1 MNSPN
6 ARASGPIGGLSTD
19 AFSSMFQAISGLRNR
34 RALFAMLGCLFAGVL
49 VAGLFSFMATR
60 MGFFFGLLG
69 ALTLFVAGATGVN
82 AAGLLLMDQAKG
94 VPARSLPDA
103 VMGGLLCIPKFIAL
117 GLALLLV
124 SLVVFIAV
132 ALVYLVC
139 KIPFLGPLLFVLVF
153 PLSVVLLGLT
163 LCGLFQCLFLALPA
177 IWEGSSITHAIAKA
191 LSIVRSRLVES
202 LLLLVVVGF
211 LAMGVGVIVF
221 GVLFA
226 GLIPSAAMTAG
237 ILGGDALGSL
247 FGMVRGFGM
256 DQGGYVGSGSG
267 MGYVAAAGVGGGL
280 LWALAASLVAL
291 VYLLGLNL
299 VYLRV
304 TEGLDVGTTEAAMR
318 SGFDDAKRRAA
329 ELSQKAKDAAERS
342 REQGR
347 QSAAAAQASAAAAA
361 ASATAATAATTA
373 APPAY
378 SPAPAVNAPSAAPAT
393 TVPCPKCT
401 APIVPGD
408 LFCGVCGFK
417 LK

>member
-1 MNSPN
+1 MNTPTAN
-6 ARASGPIGGLSTD
+6 AAGSIGGLSTD

-34 RALFAMLGCLFAGVL
+34 RALLAMLGCLFAGIL
-49 VAGLFSFMATR
+49 VAGLFSFMAAR
-60 MGFFFGLLG
+60 MGFFFAFLG

-94 VPARSLPDA
+94 VPARSLRDA

-124 SLVVFIAV
+124 SLVVFVAV

-139 KIPFLGPLLFVLVF
+139 KIPFLGPILFVLVF
-153 PLSVVLLGLT
+153 PLSVVVLGLT

-177 IWEGSSITHAIAKA
+177 IWEGSSIKHAIAKA

-202 LLLLVVVGF
+202 MLLLTVVGF
-211 LAMGVGVIVF
+211 LALGVGFIVF
-221 GVLFA
+221 GVLIT
-226 GLIPSAAMTAG
+226 GLIPSAGMTAG
-237 ILGGDALGSL
+237 ILGGDALGSV
-247 FGMVRGFGM
+247 FGMVRGFGI
-256 DQGGYVGSGSG
+256 DQGGYGGELGGSGV
-267 MGYVAAAGVGGGL
+267 GYVAAAGIGGGL
-280 LWALAASLVAL
+280 LWALAASLVSL

-304 TEGLDVGTTEAAMR
+304 TEGLDVGATEAAMQA
-318 SGFDDAKRRAA
+318 GFDDAKRRAA
-329 ELSQKAKDAAERS
+329 ELSQKAKDAAERA
-342 REQGR
+342 R
-347 QSAAAAQASAAAAA
+347 QSAAATQASAAADATA
-361 ASATAATAATTA
+361 TSATKA

-378 SPAPAVNAPSAAPAT
+378 SPAPPVNAPPASAAT
-393 TVPCPKCT
+393 TTPCPQCT
-401 APIVPGD
+401 APVGPDD

>member
-1 MNSPN
+1 MSKHSTGS
-6 ARASGPIGGLSTD
+6 ASPIGGLSTD

-34 RALFAMLGCLFAGVL
+34 RALLAMLGCLFAGIL
-49 VAGLFSFMATR
+49 VAGLFSFMAAR
-60 MGFFFGLLG
+60 LGFFFAFLGGLL
-69 ALTLFVAGATGVN
+69 LFVAGATGVN

-103 VMGGLLCIPKFIAL
+103 VTGGLLCIPKFIAL

-124 SLVVFIAV
+124 TLVVFLAV

-139 KIPFLGPLLFVLVF
+139 KIPFLGPILFVLVF
-153 PLSVVLLGLT
+153 PLSVVVLGLT

-202 LLLLVVVGF
+202 MLLLTVVGF
-211 LAMGVGVIVF
+211 LSMGVGFIVF
-221 GVLFA
+221 GVLIT
-226 GLIPSAAMTAG
+226 GLIPSAGMMAG
-237 ILGGDALGSL
+237 ILGGDALGSV

-256 DQGGYVGSGSG
+256 DQGGYGAGRTGGGAV
-267 MGYVAAAGVGGGL
+267 GYVVAAGIGGGL
-280 LWALAASLVAL
+280 LWALAVSLVAQ

-304 TEGLDVGTTEAAMR
+304 TEGLDVGATEAAMQA
-318 SGFDDAKRRAA
+318 GFDDAKRRAA
-329 ELSQKAKDAAERS
+329 ELSQKAKDAAERA
-342 REQGR
+342 RDQAR

-361 ASATAATAATTA
+361 SATTA

-378 SPAPAVNAPSAAPAT
+378 SAPPVVAPAT
-393 TVPCPKCT
+393 TTLCPKCS
-401 APIVPGD
+401 APVGPDD

>member
-1 MNSPN
+1 MNTPTAN
-6 ARASGPIGGLSTD
+6 AAGSIGGLSTD

-34 RALFAMLGCLFAGVL
+34 RALLAMLGCLFAGIL
-49 VAGLFSFMATR
+49 VAGLFSFMAAR
-60 MGFFFGLLG
+60 MGFFFAFLG

-94 VPARSLPDA
+94 VPARSLRDA

-124 SLVVFIAV
+124 SLVVFVAV

-139 KIPFLGPLLFVLVF
+139 KIPFLGPILFVLVF
-153 PLSVVLLGLT
+153 PLSVVVLGLT

-177 IWEGSSITHAIAKA
+177 IWEGSSIKHAIAKA

-202 LLLLVVVGF
+202 MLLLTVVGF
-211 LAMGVGVIVF
+211 LALGVGFIVF
-221 GVLFA
+221 GVLIT
-226 GLIPSAAMTAG
+226 GLIPSAGMTAG
-237 ILGGDALGSL
+237 ILGGDALGSV
-247 FGMVRGFGM
+247 FGMVRGFGI
-256 DQGGYVGSGSG
+256 DQGGYGGELGGSGV
-267 MGYVAAAGVGGGL
+267 GYVAAAGIGGGL
-280 LWALAASLVAL
+280 LWALAASLVSL

-304 TEGLDVGTTEAAMR
+304 TEGLDVGATEAAMQA
-318 SGFDDAKRRAA
+318 GFDDAKRRAA
-329 ELSQKAKDAAERS
+329 ELSQKAKDAAERA
-342 REQGR
+342 R
-347 QSAAAAQASAAAAA
+347 QSAAATQASAAAAA
-361 ASATAATAATTA
+361 TATAATKA

-378 SPAPAVNAPSAAPAT
+378 SPAPPVNAPPASAAT
-393 TVPCPKCT
+393 TTPCPQCT
-401 APIVPGD
+401 APVGPDD

>member
-1 MNSPN
+1 MNTPTAN
-6 ARASGPIGGLSTD
+6 AAGSIGGLSTD

-34 RALFAMLGCLFAGVL
+34 RALLAMLGCLFAGIL
-49 VAGLFSFMATR
+49 VAGLFSFMAAR
-60 MGFFFGLLG
+60 MGFFFAFLG

-94 VPARSLPDA
+94 VPARSLRDA

-124 SLVVFIAV
+124 SLVVFVAV

-139 KIPFLGPLLFVLVF
+139 KIPFLGPILFVLVF
-153 PLSVVLLGLT
+153 PLSVVVLGLT

-202 LLLLVVVGF
+202 MLLLTVVGF
-211 LAMGVGVIVF
+211 LALGVGFIVF
-221 GVLFA
+221 GVLIT
-226 GLIPSAAMTAG
+226 GLIPSAGMTAG
-237 ILGGDALGSL
+237 ILGGDALGSV
-247 FGMVRGFGM
+247 FGMVRGFGI
-256 DQGGYVGSGSG
+256 DQGGYGGERGGSGV
-267 MGYVAAAGVGGGL
+267 GYVAAAGIGGGL
-280 LWALAASLVAL
+280 LWALAASLVSL

-304 TEGLDVGTTEAAMR
+304 TEGLDVGATEAAMQA
-318 SGFDDAKRRAA
+318 GFDDAKRRAA
-329 ELSQKAKDAAERS
+329 ELSQKAKDAAERA
-342 REQGR
+342 REQVR
-347 QSAAAAQASAAAAA
+347 PSAAAAQASAAAAA
-361 ASATAATAATTA
+361 AAAATAATTA

-378 SPAPAVNAPSAAPAT
+378 SPAPPLNVPPASPVT
-393 TVPCPKCT
+393 TTSCPKCT
-401 APIVPGD
+401 APVGPDD

>member
-1 MNSPN
+1 MNTPTAN
-6 ARASGPIGGLSTD
+6 AAGSIGGLSTD

-34 RALFAMLGCLFAGVL
+34 RALLAMLGCLFAGIL
-49 VAGLFSFMATR
+49 VAGLFSFMAAR
-60 MGFFFGLLG
+60 MGFFFAFLG

-94 VPARSLPDA
+94 VPARSLRDA

-124 SLVVFIAV
+124 SLVVFVAV

-139 KIPFLGPLLFVLVF
+139 KIPFLGPILFVLVF
-153 PLSVVLLGLT
+153 PLSVVVLGLT

-177 IWEGSSITHAIAKA
+177 IWEGSSIKHAIAKA

-202 LLLLVVVGF
+202 MLLLTVVGF
-211 LAMGVGVIVF
+211 LALGVGFIVF
-221 GVLFA
+221 GVLIT
-226 GLIPSAAMTAG
+226 GLIPSAGMTAG
-237 ILGGDALGSL
+237 ILGGDALGSV
-247 FGMVRGFGM
+247 FGMVRGFGI
-256 DQGGYVGSGSG
+256 DQGGYGGELGGSGV
-267 MGYVAAAGVGGGL
+267 GYVAAAGIGGGL
-280 LWALAASLVAL
+280 LWALAASLVSL

-304 TEGLDVGTTEAAMR
+304 TEGLDVGATEAAMQA
-318 SGFDDAKRRAA
+318 GFDDAKRRAA
-329 ELSQKAKDAAERS
+329 ELSQKAKDAAERA
-342 REQGR
+342 Q
-347 QSAAAAQASAAAAA
+347 QSAAATQASAAAAA
-361 ASATAATAATTA
+361 TAATKA

-378 SPAPAVNAPSAAPAT
+378 SPAPPVTAAPASAAT
-393 TVPCPKCT
+393 TPCPQCS
-401 APIVPGD
+401 APVGPDD

>member
-1 MNSPN
+1 MNTPTAN
-6 ARASGPIGGLSTD
+6 AAGSIGGLSTD

-34 RALFAMLGCLFAGVL
+34 RALLAMLGCLFAGIL
-49 VAGLFSFMATR
+49 VAGLFSLMAAR
-60 MGFFFGLLG
+60 MGFFFAFLG

-94 VPARSLPDA
+94 VPARSLRDA

-124 SLVVFIAV
+124 SLVVFVAV

-139 KIPFLGPLLFVLVF
+139 KIPFLGPILFVLVF
-153 PLSVVLLGLT
+153 PLSVVVLGLT

-202 LLLLVVVGF
+202 MLLLTVVGF
-211 LAMGVGVIVF
+211 LALGVGFIVF
-221 GVLFA
+221 GVLIT
-226 GLIPSAAMTAG
+226 GLIPSAGMTAG
-237 ILGGDALGSL
+237 ILGGDTLGSV
-247 FGMVRGFGM
+247 FGVVRGFGIE
-256 DQGGYVGSGSG
+256 QGGYGGERGGSGV
-267 MGYVAAAGVGGGL
+267 GYVAAAGIGGGL
-280 LWALAASLVAL
+280 LWALAASLVSL

-304 TEGLDVGTTEAAMR
+304 TEGLDVGATEAAMQA
-318 SGFDDAKRRAA
+318 GFDDAKRRAA
-329 ELSQKAKDAAERS
+329 ELSQKAKDAAERA
-342 REQGR
+342 R
-347 QSAAAAQASAAAAA
+347 QSAAATQASAAAAA
-361 ASATAATAATTA
+361 TATAATKA

-378 SPAPAVNAPSAAPAT
+378 SPAPPVTAAPASAAT
-393 TVPCPKCT
+393 TPCPQCT
-401 APIVPGD
+401 APVGSDD

>member
-1 MNSPN
+1 MNTHTADP
-6 ARASGPIGGLSTD
+6 AGPIGGLSTD

-34 RALFAMLGCLFAGVL
+34 RALLAMLGCLFAGIL
-49 VAGLFSFMATR
+49 VAGLFSFMASR
-60 MGFFFGLLG
+60 MGFFFAFLG
-69 ALTLFVAGATGVN
+69 ALVIFVSAATGVN

-139 KIPFLGPLLFVLVF
+139 KIPFLGPILFVLVF
-153 PLSVVLLGLT
+153 PLSVVVLGLT

-191 LSIVRSRLVES
+191 LAIVRSRLVES
-202 LLLLVVVGF
+202 MLLLTVVGF
-211 LAMGVGVIVF
+211 LAMGVGFIVF
-221 GVLFA
+221 GVLIT
-226 GLIPSAAMTAG
+226 GLIPSAGMMAG
-237 ILGGDALGSL
+237 ILGGEGLASV
-247 FGMVRGFGM
+247 FGLLRGFGM
-256 DQGGYVGSGSG
+256 DQGGYGGGRASSGV
-267 MGYVAAAGVGGGL
+267 GYVVAAGIGGGL
-280 LWALAASLVAL
+280 LWALAASLVSL

-304 TEGLDVGTTEAAMR
+304 TEGLDVGATEAAMQA
-318 SGFDDAKRRAA
+318 GFDDAKRRAA
-329 ELSQKAKDAAERS
+329 ELSQKAKDAAERA
-342 REQGR
+342 REQAR
-347 QSAAAAQASAAAAA
+347 QSAAAA
-361 ASATAATAATTA
+361 T

-378 SPAPAVNAPSAAPAT
+378 SAAPPVSAVPASPAT
-393 TVPCPKCT
+393 TLCPKCT
-401 APIVPGD
+401 APVGPDD
-408 LFCGVCGFK
+408 LFCGVCGHK

>member
-1 MNSPN
+1 MNTPTAN
-6 ARASGPIGGLSTD
+6 AAGSIGGLSTD

-34 RALFAMLGCLFAGVL
+34 RALLAMLGCLFAGIL
-49 VAGLFSFMATR
+49 VAGLFSFMAAR
-60 MGFFFGLLG
+60 MGFFFAFLG

-94 VPARSLPDA
+94 VPARSLRDA

-124 SLVVFIAV
+124 SLVVFVAV

-139 KIPFLGPLLFVLVF
+139 KIPFLGPILFVLVF
-153 PLSVVLLGLT
+153 PLSVVVLGLT

-177 IWEGSSITHAIAKA
+177 IWEGSSIKHAIAKA

-202 LLLLVVVGF
+202 MLLLTVVGF
-211 LAMGVGVIVF
+211 LALGVGFIVF
-221 GVLFA
+221 GVLIT
-226 GLIPSAAMTAG
+226 GLIPSAGMTAG
-237 ILGGDALGSL
+237 ILGGDALGSV
-247 FGMVRGFGM
+247 FGMVRGFGI
-256 DQGGYVGSGSG
+256 DQGGYGGERGGSGV
-267 MGYVAAAGVGGGL
+267 GYVAAAGIGGGL
-280 LWALAASLVAL
+280 LWALAASLVSL

-304 TEGLDVGTTEAAMR
+304 TEGLDVGATEAAMQA
-318 SGFDDAKRRAA
+318 GFDDAKRRAA
-329 ELSQKAKDAAERS
+329 ELSQKAKDAAERA
-342 REQGR
+342 R
-347 QSAAAAQASAAAAA
+347 QSAAATQASAAAAA
-361 ASATAATAATTA
+361 TATAATKA

-378 SPAPAVNAPSAAPAT
+378 SPAPPVTAPPASAAT
-393 TVPCPKCT
+393 TPCPKCT
-401 APIVPGD
+401 APVGPDD

>member
-1 MNSPN
+1 MNTTTAN
-6 ARASGPIGGLSTD
+6 AAGPIGGLSTD

-49 VAGLFSFMATR
+49 VAGLFSFMAAR
-60 MGFFFGLLG
+60 MGFFFAFLG
-69 ALTLFVAGATGVN
+69 ALTMFVAGATGVN

-94 VPARSLPDA
+94 VPARSLRDA

-124 SLVVFIAV
+124 SLVVFVAV

-139 KIPFLGPLLFVLVF
+139 KIPFLGPILFVLVF
-153 PLSVVLLGLT
+153 PLSVVVLGLT

-202 LLLLVVVGF
+202 MLLLTVVGF
-211 LAMGVGVIVF
+211 LALGVGFIVF
-221 GVLFA
+221 GVLIT
-226 GLIPSAAMTAG
+226 GLIPSVGMTAG
-237 ILGGDALGSL
+237 ILGGDALGSV
-247 FGMVRGFGM
+247 FGMVRGFGI
-256 DQGGYVGSGSG
+256 DQGGYGGELGGSGV
-267 MGYVAAAGVGGGL
+267 GYVAAASIGGGL
-280 LWALAASLVAL
+280 LWALAASLVSL

-304 TEGLDVGTTEAAMR
+304 TEGLDVGATEAAMQA
-318 SGFDDAKRRAA
+318 GFDDAKRRAA
-329 ELSQKAKDAAERS
+329 ELSQKAKDAAERA
-342 REQGR
+342 R
-347 QSAAAAQASAAAAA
+347 QSAAATQPSAAAAA
-361 ASATAATAATTA
+361 TATAATKA

-378 SPAPAVNAPSAAPAT
+378 SPAPPVTAAPASAAT
-393 TVPCPKCT
+393 TPCPQCT
-401 APIVPGD
+401 APVGPDD

>member
-1 MNSPN
+1 MNTPTAN
-6 ARASGPIGGLSTD
+6 AAGSIGGLSTD

-34 RALFAMLGCLFAGVL
+34 RALLAMLGCLFAGIL
-49 VAGLFSFMATR
+49 VAGLFSLMAAR
-60 MGFFFGLLG
+60 LGFFFAFLG

-94 VPARSLPDA
+94 VPARSLRDA

-124 SLVVFIAV
+124 SLVVFVAV

-139 KIPFLGPLLFVLVF
+139 KIPFLGPILFVLVF
-153 PLSVVLLGLT
+153 PLSVVVLGLT

-202 LLLLVVVGF
+202 MLLLTVVGF
-211 LAMGVGVIVF
+211 LALGVGFIVF
-221 GVLFA
+221 GVLIT
-226 GLIPSAAMTAG
+226 GLIPSVGMTAG
-237 ILGGDALGSL
+237 ILGGDALGSV
-247 FGMVRGFGM
+247 FGMVRGFGI
-256 DQGGYVGSGSG
+256 DQGGYGGERGGSGV
-267 MGYVAAAGVGGGL
+267 GYVAAAGIGGGL
-280 LWALAASLVAL
+280 LWALAASLVSL

-304 TEGLDVGTTEAAMR
+304 TEGLDVGATEAAMQA
-318 SGFDDAKRRAA
+318 GFDDAKRRAA
-329 ELSQKAKDAAERS
+329 ELSQKAKDAAERA
-342 REQGR
+342 R
-347 QSAAAAQASAAAAA
+347 QSAAATQASAAAAA
-361 ASATAATAATTA
+361 TATAATKA

-378 SPAPAVNAPSAAPAT
+378 SPAPPVNAPPASAAT
-393 TVPCPKCT
+393 TTPCPQCT
-401 APIVPGD
+401 AAVGPDD

>member
-1 MNSPN
+1 MNTPTAHAAGS
-6 ARASGPIGGLSTD
+6 IGGLSTD

-34 RALFAMLGCLFAGVL
+34 RALLAMLGCLFAGIL
-49 VAGLFSFMATR
+49 VAGLFSLMAAR
-60 MGFFFGLLG
+60 MGFFFAFLG

-94 VPARSLPDA
+94 VPARSLRDA

-124 SLVVFIAV
+124 SLVVFVAV

-139 KIPFLGPLLFVLVF
+139 KIPFLGPILFVLVF
-153 PLSVVLLGLT
+153 PLSVVVLGLT

-202 LLLLVVVGF
+202 MLLLTVVGF
-211 LAMGVGVIVF
+211 LALGVGFIVF
-221 GVLFA
+221 GVLIT
-226 GLIPSAAMTAG
+226 GLIPSAGMTAG
-237 ILGGDALGSL
+237 ILGGDALGSV
-247 FGMVRGFGM
+247 FGMVRGFGI
-256 DQGGYVGSGSG
+256 DQGGYGGERGGSGV
-267 MGYVAAAGVGGGL
+267 GYVAAAGIGGGL

-304 TEGLDVGTTEAAMR
+304 TEGLDVGATEAAMQA
-318 SGFDDAKRRAA
+318 GFDDAKRRAA
-329 ELSQKAKDAAERS
+329 ELSQKAKDAAERA
-342 REQGR
+342 R
-347 QSAAAAQASAAAAA
+347 QSAAATQASAAAAA
-361 ASATAATAATTA
+361 TATAATKA

-378 SPAPAVNAPSAAPAT
+378 SPAPPVTAAPASAAT
-393 TVPCPKCT
+393 TPCPQCT
-401 APIVPGD
+401 APVGSDD

>member
-1 MNSPN
+1 MNTTTAN
-6 ARASGPIGGLSTD
+6 AAGPIGGLSTD

-49 VAGLFSFMATR
+49 VAGLFSFMAAR
-60 MGFFFGLLG
+60 MGFFFAFLG
-69 ALTLFVAGATGVN
+69 ALTMFVAGATGVN

-94 VPARSLPDA
+94 VPARSLRDA

-124 SLVVFIAV
+124 SLVVFVAV

-139 KIPFLGPLLFVLVF
+139 KIPFLGPILFVLVF
-153 PLSVVLLGLT
+153 PLSVVVLGLT

-202 LLLLVVVGF
+202 MLLLTVVGF
-211 LAMGVGVIVF
+211 LALGVGFIVF
-221 GVLFA
+221 GVLIT
-226 GLIPSAAMTAG
+226 GLIPSAGMTAG
-237 ILGGDALGSL
+237 ILGGDALGSV
-247 FGMVRGFGM
+247 FGMVRGFGI
-256 DQGGYVGSGSG
+256 DQGGYGGERGGSGV
-267 MGYVAAAGVGGGL
+267 GYVAAAGIGGGL
-280 LWALAASLVAL
+280 LWALAASLVSL

-304 TEGLDVGTTEAAMR
+304 TEGLDVGATEAAMQA
-318 SGFDDAKRRAA
+318 GFDDAKRRAA
-329 ELSQKAKDAAERS
+329 ELSQKAKDAAERA
-342 REQGR
+342 REQVR
-347 QSAAAAQASAAAAA
+347 PSAAAAQASAAAAA
-361 ASATAATAATTA
+361 AATAATTA

-378 SPAPAVNAPSAAPAT
+378 SPAPPLNVPPASPVT
-393 TVPCPKCT
+393 TTSCPKCT
-401 APIVPGD
+401 APVGPDD

>member
-1 MNSPN
+1 MS
-6 ARASGPIGGLSTD
+6 AHSTDSAGPIGGLSTD

-34 RALFAMLGCLFAGVL
+34 RALLAMLGCLFAGIL
-49 VAGLFSFMATR
+49 VAGLLSFMAAR
-60 MGFFFGLLG
+60 MGFFFAFLGGLLM
-69 ALTLFVAGATGVN
+69 FVASATGVN

-124 SLVVFIAV
+124 TFAVFLAV

-139 KIPFLGPLLFVLVF
+139 KIPFLGPMLFVVVF
-153 PLSVVLLGLT
+153 PLSVVVLGLT

-202 LLLLVVVGF
+202 MLLLTVVGF
-211 LAMGVGVIVF
+211 LSMMVGFIVF
-221 GVLFA
+221 GVLVT
-226 GLIPSAAMTAG
+226 GLIPSAGLMAG
-237 ILGGDALGSL
+237 ILGGDGLSSL
-247 FGMVRGFGM
+247 FAMVLGM
-256 DQGGYVGSGSG
+256 DAGGYGGGGGRGPRGVGHL
-267 MGYVAAAGVGGGL
+267 AAAGIGGGL
-280 LWALAASLVAL
+280 LWALAVSLVAQ

-304 TEGLDVGTTEAAMR
+304 TEGLDVGATEAAMQA
-318 SGFDDAKRRAA
+318 GFDDAKRRAA
-329 ELSQKAKDAAERS
+329 ELSQKARDAAERA
-342 REQGR
+342 REQAR
-347 QSAAAAQASAAAAA
+347 QSAAAAQAGAAA
-361 ASATAATAATTA
+361 ASAATPA

-378 SPAPAVNAPSAAPAT
+378 SAPRVVAPAAT
-393 TVPCPKCT
+393 TLCPKCT
-401 APIVPGD
+401 APVGADD
-408 LFCGVCGFK
+408 LFCGVCGFR

>member
-1 MNSPN
+1 MNTPTAN
-6 ARASGPIGGLSTD
+6 AAGSIGGLSTD

-34 RALFAMLGCLFAGVL
+34 RALLAMLGCLFAGIL
-49 VAGLFSFMATR
+49 VAGLFSLMAAR
-60 MGFFFGLLG
+60 MGFFFAFLG

-94 VPARSLPDA
+94 VPARSLRDA

-124 SLVVFIAV
+124 SLVVFVAV

-139 KIPFLGPLLFVLVF
+139 KIPFLGPILFVLVF
-153 PLSVVLLGLT
+153 PLSVVVLGLT

-202 LLLLVVVGF
+202 MLLLTVVGF
-211 LAMGVGVIVF
+211 LALGVGFIVF
-221 GVLFA
+221 GVLIT
-226 GLIPSAAMTAG
+226 GLIPSASMTAG
-237 ILGGDALGSL
+237 ILGGDALGSV
-247 FGMVRGFGM
+247 FGMVRGFGI
-256 DQGGYVGSGSG
+256 DQGGYGGELGGSGV
-267 MGYVAAAGVGGGL
+267 GYVAAAGIGGGL
-280 LWALAASLVAL
+280 LWALAASLVSL

-304 TEGLDVGTTEAAMR
+304 TEGLDVGATEAAMQA
-318 SGFDDAKRRAA
+318 GFDDAKRRAA
-329 ELSQKAKDAAERS
+329 ELSQKAKDAAERA
-342 REQGR
+342 R
-347 QSAAAAQASAAAAA
+347 QSAAATQASAAAAA
-361 ASATAATAATTA
+361 TATAATKA

-378 SPAPAVNAPSAAPAT
+378 SPAPPVNAPPASAAT
-393 TVPCPKCT
+393 TPCPKCT
-401 APIVPGD
+401 APVGPDD